1 MGSLDDKLCNQ
12 DLFKATI
19 ITPTKKTIMHA
30 KRKAEE
36 RRSNAEAKLNEQAA
50 KASENAE
57 HIMYA

>member
-1 MGSLDDKLCNQ
+1 
-12 DLFKATI
+12 
-19 ITPTKKTIMHA
+19 MHA